1 MSLSFWSTGQ
11 CSITPV
17 LLQALADSPD
27 ASALQ
32 SLWHHWWQGQIM
44 TLCIAYQLLPNV
56 SQKAARQTLGIQF
69 VLQCC
74 CRQLQRAGLWAI
86 LLLWYGPQHV
96 HLFCWLAL
104 KHTQVLL
111 FLCRFTCENV
121 VRVLRSNKDSVMA
134 MLEAFVHDPLINW
147 RLLNTT
153 TDAVDAGNTPTA
165 DSSKCSNCA
174 CYVFIPC
181 LALESSMYSLEYACC
196 VSALIML
203 RRKDTLLDTLACI
216 VAFQWLWCYKDLN
229 HQLEKLQYLQTACM
243 WWGISKE

>member
-1 MSLSFWSTGQ
+1 MCHRRQQDKRWAYNLSCNVAADNYS
-11 CSITPV
+11 V
-17 LLQALADSPD
+17 LGCEPSCFC
-27 ASALQ
+27 
-32 SLWHHWWQGQIM
+32 GM
-44 TLCIAYQLLPNV
+44 
-56 SQKAARQTLGIQF
+56 
-69 VLQCC
+69 
-74 CRQLQRAGLWAI
+74 
-86 LLLWYGPQHV
+86 V
-96 HLFCWLAL
+96 HSMCTSSVDWLSN
-104 KHTQVLL
+104 TYNFLL

-216 VAFQWLWCYKDLN
+216 VAFQ
-229 HQLEKLQYLQTACM
+229 
-243 WWGISKE
+243 